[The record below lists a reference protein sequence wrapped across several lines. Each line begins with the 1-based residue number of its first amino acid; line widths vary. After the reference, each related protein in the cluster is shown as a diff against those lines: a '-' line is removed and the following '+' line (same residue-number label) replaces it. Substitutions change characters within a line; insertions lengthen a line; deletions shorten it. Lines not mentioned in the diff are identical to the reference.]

1 VFTRIPRSTFVIG
14 VTQRDALRE
23 NCRAG
28 GDQYRL
34 AGFHGDM
41 MPTYS

>member
-1 VFTRIPRSTFVIG
+1 MFTRILPSTVVIG
-14 VTQRDALRE
+14 VTQRGALRE

-28 GDQYRL
+28 GYQYSF